1 MRNRRAR
8 SARTNR
14 ERYDQAISSR
24 ETEALGI
31 PLPAIVVHVRRVQSE
46 ADGQAAPFDPP
57 ILYPYR
63 PAKAGAGRDLQ
74 TSMERALSRALAVYG
89 HIALRLL
96 QAQGKTLLHAE
107 PSVQKAAGQSSKSLL
122 KISATALSELT
133 GFDNNEGVVAWATR
147 PDSSFVLPR
156 TGTTVANEGSCD
168 RALEV
173 LNLISA
179 GLGRTKRVVRAMHE
193 TQLSTDREVSA
204 AFAEAFRAGVALD
217 SLECFRLAMAAD
229 INPAPLWRAHS
240 QYAQVFELARFVG
253 RVDRGG
259 LALLP
264 LNHVAS
270 IERALVDT
278 SAEIGS
284 DLCIMQQLV
293 REAIAFHFG
302 VDRFRPL
309 LLQAR
314 STGGLIVV
322 DRRTRRLRCRTDAGL
337 MARIFGRQV
346 SWK

>member
-1 MRNRRAR
+1 MRDRRAR
-8 SARTNR
+8 SARTRR
-14 ERYDQAISSR
+14 ERHDQAIGPR
-24 ETEALGI
+24 EAEALGI
-31 PLPAIVVHVRRVQSE
+31 PLPAIVVHIRRVRSE
-46 ADGQAAPFDPP
+46 ADGQTAPLDPP

-89 HIALRLL
+89 HVTLRLL

-107 PSVQKAAGQSSKSLL
+107 PSVQQAAGQSSKSLL
-122 KISATALSELT
+122 KTSATALSELT
-133 GFDNNEGVVAWATR
+133 GFDNNDGVVAWATQ
-147 PDSSFVLPR
+147 PDSSFVLPG
-156 TGTTVANEGSCD
+156 TGAAIGIEGLCD

-179 GLGRTKRVVRAMHE
+179 GLGRTKRVVWAMHT
-193 TQLSTDREVSA
+193 TQLLSDREVSA
-204 AFAEAFRAGVALD
+204 AFAETFRAGVALD
-217 SLECFRLAMAAD
+217 SLDCFRLAMAAD
-229 INPAPLWRAHS
+229 INPSPLWRAHS

-264 LNHVAS
+264 LEHVDS
-270 IERALVDT
+270 MDRALNGS
-278 SAEIGS
+278 SAEISS
-284 DLCIMQQLV
+284 DLDAMQRLV

-302 VDRFRPL
+302 GGRFRRL

-346 SWK
+346 GWK